1 MDGRVLGVVSVGPSL
16 SSDGPAVMG
25 VTKQAALFA
34 LLVTSPGGRCPLDGV
49 LDCLW
54 PGVESSRGRLDQV
67 MKLLRKSLGKESLRT
82 ESGICS
88 IYLPRDRIDLYRFRD
103 QVQRAERLFGKD
115 KVDALAAAMREWG
128 GLVPLSGLKGEWVSL
143 RRAELRRE
151 RRSVLESQLEAA
163 QRAGM
168 EDWLRTEA
176 DRWYC
181 SLPEEDWPLRYYL
194 IAHGTSLTRVRLK
207 RLIKEWRSRFG
218 RPDEGLQAVIDE
230 LDGKAPRSAAT
241 TLSSVPSQLPPPG
254 RLALG
259 RGRVIREV
267 VAAVL
272 RQQESGR
279 PTVAVIS
286 GMPGIG
292 KSLVV
297 NRVAHRLREAFPDG
311 VLYAELGGF
320 PGEGGQPADPERVV
334 DKFLAEFSL
343 PYSPVGLEQKSAA
356 LRSVLAGRSVLMV
369 LDDAWDDEQV
379 LPLLPGTGPSA
390 VLITSRRRPEMLRAR
405 QEVKL
410 WVLDEL
416 DDESASELLQ
426 EDISPSDRRMFT
438 QEVADLVEVCGGNP
452 LALTVAARRL
462 EGRPARA
469 IRHLREQLAK
479 EEGRLD
485 ALEHPPARLS
495 VRAALACS
503 VNALSEE
510 ARCLLWQ
517 LAVHPGPSIG
527 WDAVMDLGSVTE
539 GANPDRAVEEL
550 RAAHLVELQS
560 GRYRLHNLVRTF
572 ARQQVRPPA
581 LTASP
586 GFEEATVW
594 QILEHQLHYVWAC
607 DRWLDG
613 QRWLPVG
620 EPEGITVVQPEDRER
635 ALALLDDEYE
645 AALRGVELSRER
657 ESRRHMWLLP
667 MALVTYQWRRHLFED
682 AQRGLTWASEAA
694 ELSGVPAVDQ
704 AMIFRMLAGT
714 RWHQD
719 SFEIA
724 AGHLS
729 RAVRLSERDSSP
741 SGRLSLARSLHT
753 LALTRRKQGQ
763 EAAAEQCHRS
773 ALELYREL
781 ADDAGTAAALNGLG
795 TLYHDRGQH
804 DEALRLCTEA
814 LDLVSRTADRS
825 GWADVLRTL
834 AGIRF
839 ALGEREPS
847 LVLFQQAADIYRDL
861 GSWTDE
867 DRALCL
873 YTDALVALG
882 RTAEAVSALER
893 VLVLRELMGGK
904 GIGDARDR
912 LESLR

>member
-1 MDGRVLGVVSVGPSL
+1 
-16 SSDGPAVMG
+16 MG
-25 VTKQAALFA
+25 STKPAALFA
-34 LLVTSPGGRCPLDGV
+34 LLVTSPGGRCPAREV
-49 LDCLW
+49 FACLW
-54 PGVESSRGRLDQV
+54 PAEEFGRDRLDQV
-67 MKLLRKSLGKESLRT
+67 MTVLRKALGLGKESLRM

-103 QVQRAERLFGKD
+103 QVQHAERLFGKD
-115 KVDALAAAMREWG
+115 RVDALAAALGEWSD
-128 GLVPLSGLKGEWVSL
+128 LVPLSGLKGEWASQ
-143 RRAELRRE
+143 RRAKLRRE
-151 RRSVLESQLEAA
+151 RRAVVEAQLETAR
-163 QRAGM
+163 RAGM
-168 EDWLRTEA
+168 EDWLRTET
-176 DRWYC
+176 DRWYR

-194 IAHGTSLTRVRLK
+194 IAHGRSLTSAGLK
-207 RLIKEWRSRFG
+207 RVIREWKSRFR

-230 LDGKAPRSAAT
+230 LQGNAPRSGVTALT
-241 TLSSVPSQLPPPG
+241 SVPSQLPPPG
-254 RLALG
+254 RSALG
-259 RGRVIREV
+259 RDGVIREV

-272 RQQESGR
+272 QQQDSGR
-279 PTVAVIS
+279 PTVAVIC

-320 PGEGGQPADPERVV
+320 PGEGEQPADPERII
-334 DKFLAEFSL
+334 DKFLAEFPL

-356 LRSVLAGRSVLMV
+356 LRSVLAGRSVLIV

-410 WVLDEL
+410 WALGEL
-416 DDESASELLQ
+416 DDEAAAELLQ
-426 EDISPSDRRMFT
+426 EDISLSDRRMFT
-438 QEVADLVEVCGGNP
+438 QEVEDLVEVCGGNP
-452 LALTVAARRL
+452 LALTVTARRL

-510 ARCLLWQ
+510 ASCLLWQ

-527 WDAVMDLGSVTE
+527 WDAVMDLGSAAESVH
-539 GANPDRAVEEL
+539 PDRAVEEL

-581 LTASP
+581 LTSSP
-586 GFEEATVW
+586 RFEEATVW

-607 DRWLDG
+607 DRWLDR

-620 EPEGITVVQPEDRER
+620 EPEGITVVQPEDLER

-645 AALRGVELSRER
+645 AAMRGVELSIER
-657 ESRRHMWLLP
+657 GSRRHMWLLP
-667 MALVTYQWRRHLFED
+667 MALVTYQWRRHRFED

-694 ELSGVPAVDQ
+694 ERDDAPPVDQ

-714 RWHQD
+714 RWRQGR
-719 SFEIA
+719 FEIA
-724 AGHLS
+724 ANHLS
-729 RAVRLSERDSSP
+729 RAVLLSKQDSSP

-763 EAAAEQCHRS
+763 ETDAEQCHRS

-781 ADDAGTAAALNGLG
+781 ADDAGAAAALNGLG
-795 TLYHDRGQH
+795 TLYHDRGEH
-804 DEALRLCTEA
+804 DEALRLCNEA
-814 LDLVSRTADRS
+814 LDLVRRTADRS
-825 GWADVLRTL
+825 GRADVLRTL
-834 AGIRF
+834 AGVRF
-839 ALGEREPS
+839 ALGEREAS
-847 LVLFQQAADIYRDL
+847 LVLFQQAVDIYRDL

-873 YTDALVALG
+873 HTDALVALG

-893 VLVLRELMGGK
+893 VLVLRELMGGA
-904 GIGDARDR
+904 DLREVRER